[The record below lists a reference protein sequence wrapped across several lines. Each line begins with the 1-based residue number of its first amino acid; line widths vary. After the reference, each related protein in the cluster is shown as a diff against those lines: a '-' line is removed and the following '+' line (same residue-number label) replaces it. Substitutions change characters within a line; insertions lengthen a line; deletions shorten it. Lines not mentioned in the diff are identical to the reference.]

1 MQNRSIYKWG
11 YQHMAVEKHE
21 VLLRLRAIELLA
33 YWEGRLVTNKLV
45 DWFGV
50 SRQQASSDIKRYL
63 VGHNPGAL
71 IHDPSVKA
79 YVPVPSFQPVLT
91 TGHINEYMDLIS
103 GLAFEY
109 QAVTLETDA
118 NVSAVQLPD
127 RAVRPEI
134 VREVVRACRSGTS
147 VKILYASMNNPSLH
161 ERIISPHTLI
171 YTGFRWHVRA
181 FCHTR
186 SEFRDFI
193 LSRMDRTPQPSKQL
207 APPQV
212 EDKDWSNTLTLSLIP
227 NSGLTEAQ
235 KTLVEKDFG
244 MGDGRLQ
251 ITVRKAL
258 AHYTLQRY
266 QAAITAEDAANAAQ
280 FPLQLMESDRK
291 KLSPYLFGGAKN
303 G

>member
-1 MQNRSIYKWG
+1 MSE
-11 YQHMAVEKHE
+11 EKHE

-45 DWFGV
+45 AWFGV

-63 VGHNPGAL
+63 HSHNPDSL
-71 IHDPSVKA
+71 VHDPSVKA
-79 YVPVPSFQPVLT
+79 YVPVPGFRPVLT

-109 QAVTLETDA
+109 QAVTLETDT
-118 NVSAVQLPD
+118 NVAAVQLPD

-134 VREVVRACRSGTS
+134 VREIVRACRSGS
-147 VKILYASMNNPSLH
+147 SIKILYASMNNPSLH
-161 ERIISPHTLI
+161 ERIISPHTLV

-186 SEFRDFI
+186 SEYRDFI
-193 LSRMDRTPQPSKQL
+193 LSRIDRTPQPVKQL
-207 APPQV
+207 APSPS
-212 EDKDWSNTLTLSLIP
+212 EDKDWNSTLLLSLIP
-227 NSGLTEAQ
+227 NTRLTEAQ
-235 KTLVEKDFG
+235 KTLVEKDYG

-258 AHYTLQRY
+258 AQYTLQRY
-266 QAAITAEDAANAAQ
+266 QAAITEEEVANAAQ
-280 FPLQLMESDRK
+280 FPIQLMESDRK
-291 KLSPYLFGGAKN
+291 KLNPYLFGAAAARVVAIEGA
-303 G
+303 